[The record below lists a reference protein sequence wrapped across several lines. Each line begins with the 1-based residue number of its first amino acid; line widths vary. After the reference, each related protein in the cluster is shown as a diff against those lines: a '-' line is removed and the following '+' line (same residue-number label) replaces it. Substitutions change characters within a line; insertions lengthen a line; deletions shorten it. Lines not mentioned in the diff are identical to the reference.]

1 MEYLYTDS
9 FKLGIEL
16 PLTNAKSKKERMQVI
31 GDNLSQTLV
40 DILKLTYHPD
50 FKWKIKELPENYKV
64 PTDMLPGITHD
75 SLNAQ
80 LRRLYMF
87 LEGNQTAETLTDKR
101 RNELLI
107 QMLESIEPREAEVL
121 LGIFQKDLGVKGLDY
136 KFVKEAFPDLL
147 P

>member
-1 MEYLYTDS
+1 MKALYEIFDE
-9 FKLGIEL
+9 FE
-16 PLTNAKSKKERMQVI
+16 NARSKKEKMAVI
-31 GDNLSQTLV
+31 GSNLSQTLV
-40 DILKLTYHPD
+40 DVLKLTYHPD
-50 FKWKIKELPENYKV
+50 YKWKVKELPENYKV
-64 PTDMLPGITHD
+64 PTDMLPGITYD

-101 RNELLI
+101 RNELLV
-107 QMLESIEPREAEVL
+107 QMLESIEPREAEVI

>member
-1 MEYLYTDS
+1 MKAIYEIFDE
-9 FKLGIEL
+9 FEK
-16 PLTNAKSKKERMQVI
+16 AKNKKERMDVI
-31 GDNLSQTLV
+31 GRNLSQTLV
-40 DILKLTYHPD
+40 NVLKLTYHPD
-50 FKWKIKELPENYKV
+50 FKWKVKELPGNYRV

-80 LRRLYMF
+80 LRRMYLF
-87 LEGNQTAETLTDKR
+87 LEGNQTAETITEKR

-107 QMLESIEPREAEVL
+107 QMLESIEPREAEVV

-136 KFVKEAFPDLL
+136 KFVKEAFPNLL